1 MSDGDPQM
9 RRGLLARVLLEVLR
23 DAAAP
28 LAAKDAVARVSD
40 AVELN
45 ERELSLNPSGFARFD
60 TYLRFLSSWASAIGW
75 MAKRGGWSIT
85 EAGVD
90 ALDQFPGDELAREI
104 VRRYQKH
111 QKGKKQ
117 TQKSFPHPEWKRVVA
132 AVGLVEAGWWTSY
145 GDLADLT
152 GLSAQSIG
160 QFTSSGQL
168 ENAHRVLKADGVI
181 SAGFTWADPN
191 RTDDVRQVLER
202 EGLTFDDEGRADPD
216 QRITADVFREQLE
229 GLGDESESTA
239 QRAWLVRGSSVE
251 GRDLVPVWLHRG
263 SASLAG
269 ASLRAITPPVAR
281 DELKAIVE
289 EDYQHKSYAVRE
301 TKLAEFDAFCNR
313 MRVGDHVLTTT
324 QGKAY
329 VGRIAGDAEYVA
341 STDQRS
347 NLRRAVEW
355 LNATQPVPFA
365 RLSQPLPAKLHS
377 QSDVVELTDDIAAVE
392 HLLTELGI
400 PVDAPSPTPARE
412 LRFPEIS
419 QELAEELLIDRDW
432 LQRQADLLWDRK
444 QLILYG
450 PPGTGKTFLARK
462 LAGHLAEPSAVKLVQ
477 FHPSYTYED
486 FFEGFRPVPRGDQL
500 TFKLSPGPFRRLV
513 DAARQHPSD
522 PYILIIDEIN
532 RANLAKVFGELY
544 FLLEYRDHPIDL
556 LYSAESDFV
565 LPPNVFVV
573 GTMNTADRSIAL
585 VDAAMRRR
593 FAFVELHPAEAPTAG
608 LLVSW
613 LAQLTKDED
622 VEHNLDAPQLLAAL
636 NARIEDR
643 DLAIGPSYLMRAGIY
658 RHADGLDRVWETSI
672 LPLLAEH
679 HYGSPPAILD
689 RYRLQALRAAL
700 AAQQPAPGPPP

>member
-1 MSDGDPQM
+1 MSDDDQQM
-9 RRGLLARVLLEVLR
+9 RRGLLARALLEILR

-28 LAAKDAVARVSD
+28 LAAKDAVARVKG

-45 ERELSLNPSGFARFD
+45 PQELSHNQSGYSRFD

-111 QKGKKQ
+111 QKGKQQ
-117 TQKSFPHPEWKRVVA
+117 TQQGFTHPEWKRVVA

-168 ENAHRVLKADGVI
+168 ENAHRVLKADGSI
-181 SAGFTWADPN
+181 SAGFTWPDPN

-202 EGLTFDDEGRADPD
+202 EGLTFDDAGRADPA
-216 QRITADVFREQLE
+216 QRITADFFREQLE
-229 GLGDESESTA
+229 GLGDEGESTA
-239 QRAWLVRGSSVE
+239 QRAWLVRGSSVD
-251 GRDLVPVWLHRG
+251 GRDLVPVWLHRS

-301 TKLAEFDAFCNR
+301 AKLAEFDAFCNR

-341 STDQRS
+341 SPDQRS
-347 NLRRAVEW
+347 NLRRTVEW
-355 LNATQPVPFA
+355 LNPTQPVPFA
-365 RLSQPLPAKLHS
+365 RLPQPLPAKLHS
-377 QSDVVELTDDIAAVE
+377 QSDVVELTDDIVAVE
-392 HLLTELGI
+392 QLLTGLDI
-400 PVDAPSPTPARE
+400 PVDPPRPPPARE

-450 PPGTGKTFLARK
+450 PPGTGKTFLAREI
-462 LAGHLAEPSAVKLVQ
+462 AGQLAEPSAVKLVQ

-486 FFEGFRPVPRGDQL
+486 FFEGFRPVQRGNGQL
-500 TFKLSPGPFRRLV
+500 AFELRPGPFRRLV
-513 DAARQHPSD
+513 EAARQHPSD

-593 FAFVELHPAEAPTAG
+593 FAFVELHPAEPPTAG
-608 LLVSW
+608 LLLSW
-613 LAQLTKDED
+613 LTQLIKNED
-622 VEHNLDAPQLLAAL
+622 VEHNLDAPLLLEAL

-643 DLAIGPSYLMRAGIY
+643 DLAIGPSYLMRTGIY
-658 RHADGLDRVWETSI
+658 RHEEGLGRVWETSI

-679 HYGSPPAILD
+679 HYGSPPAVLD
-689 RYRLQALRAAL
+689 RYRLPVLRAAL
-700 AAQQPAPGPPP
+700 AAQQRPPEPP